1 MDKTDK
7 LNYQREVEKYLQGKH
22 VYELFEDLM
31 KSLILQK
38 PADPIDFMIRKLT
51 DPPRISNIE
60 CTR

>member
-7 LNYQREVEKYLQGKH
+7 LNYQREVEKYLQNKH

-31 KSLILQK
+31 KSLILHK
-38 PADPIDFMIRKLT
+38 PADPINFMIHKLG

-60 CTR
+60 CM